1 MDPTTFFP
9 LPTNLPVPQDDGACR
24 HLPGARLPDL
34 ALPSTSGEPINLS
47 ERADVSVVYIYPLTG
62 RPGVD
67 LPPGWDEIPGARGC
81 TPESCA
87 FRDHHAEI
95 RSCGAEVFGLSSQSS
110 DYQREAQTRLH
121 LTFEL
126 LSDEEFRFADALS
139 LPTFTAGGM
148 RLLKRV
154 TLICRQGTIEHVFY
168 PIFPP
173 DGHAAEV
180 VAYLQGKRS

>member
-34 ALPSTSGEPINLS
+34 ALPSTSGAPINLS
-47 ERADVSVVYIYPLTG
+47 ERADVSVVYVYPLTG
-62 RPGVD
+62 RPGID

-121 LTFEL
+121 LSRSSRRSAYAPQRYRGVANPLAFGLANSHNT
-126 LSDEEFRFADALS
+126 
-139 LPTFTAGGM
+139 G
-148 RLLKRV
+148 
-154 TLICRQGTIEHVFY
+154 FY
-168 PIFPP
+168 
-173 DGHAAEV
+173 AAIH
-180 VAYLQGKRS
+180 YSN